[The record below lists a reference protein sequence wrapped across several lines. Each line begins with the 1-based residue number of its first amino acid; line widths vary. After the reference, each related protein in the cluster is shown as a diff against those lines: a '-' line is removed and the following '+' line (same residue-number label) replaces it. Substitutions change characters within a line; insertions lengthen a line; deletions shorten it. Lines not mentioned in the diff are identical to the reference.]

1 MKNSWYLSSK
11 ILLLVILFIF
21 SQCAFT
27 NTRNRPVTTYLDEVI
42 NIKPEST
49 VKRVLVAPIAIPVGL
64 VTLTSDI
71 VIIHPLSSL
80 YPASEDAY
88 EYIWVNPSGGPVVQV
103 FLFIPKL
110 VFTPPFI
117 LLDALFRSLFDVRR

>member
-1 MKNSWYLSSK
+1 MKNFWHLSSK
-11 ILLLVILFIF
+11 ILLIVILFIF

-27 NTRNRPVTTYLDEVI
+27 NARNRPVTTYLDEVI

-49 VKRVLVAPIAIPVGL
+49 VKRVIVAPIAIPVGL

-80 YPASEDAY
+80 YPASVDAY

-117 LLDALFRSLFDVRR
+117 LLDTLIRSLFDVRR